1 MSQINTEVQKKYRER
16 QLLKQN
22 IIFFIKIDI
31 NIYYLLFI
39 IMPQTNAEI
48 QKKFRERQLLYNRE
62 EYLQKKRD
70 NYKKYYRK
78 KFKDDI
84 DPEIKSEEE
93 QEQEQEI
100 KEEEQEFII
109 LKPIKKRQAPLNKTI
124 IKDETKKIYIKS
136 LSKIYNSYYHKEIT
150 DEFKE
155 ELIKLLSVQK
165 YNINLIK
172 AEFKIIDK
180 DIYDIIKN
188 TSKKSDIRNLHA
200 IITRIRGFSNLVKK
214 IAPYTDD
221 NQLQYAIARNNKEF
235 TDFIKQKYNA
245 LSFKKEDII
254 KNLNNDDLELTSKE
268 KLLYGLF
275 TLFHTRR
282 PVDYKRM
289 FIATEKPKY
298 EIRKKINDRNNY
310 YYDGVF
316 YFYITKNKQIQKYD
330 VPSEL
335 QLLIENEMKSRN
347 DEENKKYLLL
357 NNHNKHYKYSS
368 DLSRDIMLVFKKIYK
383 LSISAVEIRKL
394 YCTYL
399 KYQVENGYMIEQEHR
414 KIAEMMNHSY
424 EENLKYAYN
433 IK

>member
-1 MSQINTEVQKKYRER
+1 MS
-16 QLLKQN
+16 
-22 IIFFIKIDI
+22 
-31 NIYYLLFI
+31 
-39 IMPQTNAEI
+39 QTNAEV

-84 DPEIKSEEE
+84 EPEIKSEEE
-93 QEQEQEI
+93 EEI
-100 KEEEQEFII
+100 KSEEEEIKEFII

-136 LSKIYNSYYHKEIT
+136 LSKIYNSYYHKDIT
-150 DEFKE
+150 EEFKE

-165 YNINLIK
+165 YNIKLIK
-172 AEFKIIDK
+172 EEFKDIDK

-235 TDFIKQKYNA
+235 TDIIKQKYNA

-254 KNLNNDDLELTSKE
+254 KNLNNDDLQLTSKE

-298 EIRKKINDRNNY
+298 EIRKKITDRNNY

-347 DEENKKYLLL
+347 DIDEKNKKYLLL
-357 NNHNKHYKYSS
+357 NDDNKPYKYSS
-368 DLSRDIMLVFKKIYK
+368 KLSCDIMLVFKKIYK
-383 LSISAVEIRKL
+383 LSISAVQIRKL

-399 KYQVENGYMIEQEHR
+399 KYQVEDGYMTEQEHR

-424 EENLKYAYN
+424 EENLKYSYN
-433 IK
+433 II